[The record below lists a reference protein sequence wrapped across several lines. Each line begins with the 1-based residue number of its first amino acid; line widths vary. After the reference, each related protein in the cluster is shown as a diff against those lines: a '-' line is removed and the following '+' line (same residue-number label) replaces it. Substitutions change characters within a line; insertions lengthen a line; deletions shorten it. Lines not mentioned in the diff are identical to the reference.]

1 MPRVSVITVLLAT
14 IATVLIR
21 AAVSDV
27 SIAFSI
33 IIHVMA
39 TAGAIGAAWSID
51 SNHVTVLTE
60 VARQATGRV
69 ICGVNLTGAGNKT
82 MNFEGCAWPLG
93 MVPGSN
99 GKLRPSTTRITLLV
113 QVLGGVLVMAAQ
125 IGSAQAYY
133 SCSSDSHCQYSG
145 CNNNPCSPSSSSW
158 VTIHDHVARVHGYR
172 VYLCISVLQV
182 WNLFKD
188 DRFVL
193 IFRYIDG
200 SIVDGGKHT
209 APG

>member
-14 IATVLIR
+14 IATILIR

-99 GKLRPSTTRITLLV
+99 RKLRPSTTRITLLV

-125 IGSAQAYY
+125 IGAAQVYD
-133 SCSSDSHCQYSG
+133 CSSDSECQYSG
-145 CNNNPCSPSSSSW
+145 CNDNACSSSSSYCVNGFW
-158 VTIHDHVARVHGYR
+158 KAECVSLTKM
-172 VYLCISVLQV
+172 
-182 WNLFKD
+182 N
-188 DRFVL
+188 DRF
-193 IFRYIDG
+193 FG
-200 SIVDGGKHT
+200 SIHSHI
-209 APG
+209 